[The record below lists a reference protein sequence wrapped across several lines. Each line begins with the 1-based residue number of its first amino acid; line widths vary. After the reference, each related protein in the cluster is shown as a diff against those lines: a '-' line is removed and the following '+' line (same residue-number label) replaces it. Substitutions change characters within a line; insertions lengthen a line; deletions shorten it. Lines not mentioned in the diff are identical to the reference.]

1 MPRRKIT
8 REERDRAIQEA
19 DSILRLGKKWQ
30 RNTPNERRPNFEAAA
45 ATILRRTIGSKVVSG
60 SLQHQH
66 NEREARLLERTLK
79 IGTLPPEVLH
89 SFQTGRAR
97 KAAEP
102 LRIDRGPD
110 PDHLPDFELY
120 MQDHVHN
127 LGRPG
132 HYDIRRQQFQGHM
145 HAPHSTRQQRIVPS
159 VMPQVQV
166 PGGDDPLAELELAV
180 LGSTV
185 EEEEEE
191 DRPWEFSRCRRGQSK
206 PDLNINIAAMA
217 AAPPRLPA
225 SPRPL
230 HPPHPPG
237 TFRNLSRT
245 HPTLSRRRYPSRH
258 PSWHTTR
265 EPPQRPPVQTLTD

>member
-8 REERDRAIQEA
+8 REERDRAIKEA

-60 SLQHQH
+60 KKQPMQIKPDSLQHQH

-79 IGTLPPEVLH
+79 TGTLPPEVLH

-102 LRIDRGPD
+102 LQVDRGPD

-127 LGRPG
+127 LGAPG
-132 HYDIRRQQFQGHM
+132 HYDIRAQRFQGHM

-159 VMPQVQV
+159 VMPQVQI
-166 PGGDDPLAELELAV
+166 PGGTEELHV
-180 LGSTV
+180 
-185 EEEEEE
+185 
-191 DRPWEFSRCRRGQSK
+191 
-206 PDLNINIAAMA
+206 
-217 AAPPRLPA
+217 
-225 SPRPL
+225 
-230 HPPHPPG
+230 
-237 TFRNLSRT
+237 
-245 HPTLSRRRYPSRH
+245 
-258 PSWHTTR
+258 
-265 EPPQRPPVQTLTD
+265 